1 MARDRLSRY
10 HNNLAS
16 LPPSMAF
23 PRSSGIL
30 LHPTS
35 LPSPHGIGD
44 LGQGAY
50 EFIDFLQR
58 THQAYWQVLPL
69 GPTGY
74 GNSPYLCYSA
84 IAGNPLLISPDRL
97 VTKGWLHSND
107 LQPTG
112 ESSSVD
118 FETITVTKTALLETA
133 CRNFCSHSSAAE
145 QQEFQEFIADQA
157 HWLNDYALFM
167 ALHEQY
173 QDAPWYEWPVEV
185 AQRQPAALARS
196 RQQLADRILY
206 YQFVQFVFQEQWLS
220 LKEYASDLAIQII
233 GDIPIYVAHDSADV
247 WANPEIFQLDPETGL
262 AAQMAGVPPD
272 YFSETGQLWGNPV
285 YNWEKLQ
292 ETHFAWWIDRF
303 RALLKLVDIIRIDH
317 FRGFEAYWSV
327 PQGEET
333 AMNGEWVKAPGIAFF
348 EELKKQLGRL
358 PILAEDLGVITPEVE
373 ELRDRFDFPGMKV
386 LQFAFGSDNANP
398 FLPFN
403 FDRNFVVYT
412 GTHDNNTTIGWF
424 EKTEGYER
432 DRVLR
437 YLGGISSIGIHWDLI
452 RLAAS
457 SVANQVILPM
467 QDVLGGDGSAR
478 MNFPGTIAG
487 NWQWR
492 YRADQLTPEIE
503 QQLLRIT
510 EAYGRSPL
518 PSPDSDTTTK

>member
-1 MARDRLSRY
+1 
-10 HNNLAS
+10 
-16 LPPSMAF
+16 MAF

-50 EFIDFLQR
+50 DFIDFLHR
-58 THQAYWQVLPL
+58 THQTYWQVLPL

-97 VTKGWLHSND
+97 VTEGWLHSTD
-107 LQPTG
+107 LKPTA
-112 ESSSVD
+112 ESNSID
-118 FETITVTKTALLETA
+118 FETIKLTKTEQLETA
-133 CRNFCSHSSAAE
+133 CRNFRRQNSAAE
-145 QQEFQEFIADQA
+145 QQKFQEFTASQA

-167 ALHEQY
+167 ALHEHY
-173 QDAPWYEWPVEV
+173 QDTPWYEWPTDV
-185 AQRQPAALARS
+185 AQRQPEALDRE
-196 RQQLADRILY
+196 RQQLADRIIY

-220 LKEYASDLAIQII
+220 LKEYAADLAIQII

-292 ETHFAWWIDRF
+292 ETNFAWWIDRF

-317 FRGFEAYWSV
+317 FRGFEAFWSV
-327 PQGEET
+327 PQGEKT
-333 AMNGEWVKAPGIAFF
+333 AMNGEWITAPGLEFF
-348 EELKKQLGRL
+348 GELEKQLGHL

-412 GTHDNNTTIGWF
+412 GTHDNDTTIGWF
-424 EKTEGYER
+424 EKAEGYER
-432 DRVLR
+432 DRVMR

-457 SVANQVILPM
+457 SIANQVILPM

-492 YRADQLTPEIE
+492 YQTDQLTPEIE

-518 PSPDSDTTTK
+518 PNPDSDTTTK